1 MESSSTPQLS
11 CCRIVPH
18 FTRGTDAL
26 GNLHNLLKFQG
37 FCASYGFGDLALLP
51 SPAILGRTRYFGRH
65 GLRGA
70 SLWLNQSMFARKIRV
85 EYEENGRRLPCPLK
99 WLDSFSMRN
108 FTNARVFDDT
118 LPLVDGQMEI
128 GKNIPLSQLREA
140 MEDWF
145 RKKSYLSKEARL
157 LLSES

>member
-1 MESSSTPQLS
+1 MPQLF
-11 CCRIVPH
+11 CFLIVPH
-18 FTRGTDAL
+18 FTRAQRPL

-37 FCASYGFGDLALLP
+37 FCASYGFGHLALLP
-51 SPAILGRTRYFGRH
+51 SPVIRVEGDMGAAIALHGGR
-65 GLRGA
+65 
-70 SLWLNQSMFARKIRV
+70 LWLNQSMFARKIRV

-128 GKNIPLSQLREA
+128 GKNIPLNQLREA

-145 RKKSYLSKEARL
+145 RKKSYLSKDARL